1 MVARKDDNISMISE
15 PSAALPALLTSALG
29 ALPTRPLQL
38 ALQRLANSIVSRHA
52 GLLERLDAEGGRR
65 FGIQPLDLP
74 FALVMEVQDGGVRLS
89 VVPHLDHQRL
99 DARITGNFLALL
111 DLIDGRR
118 DGDALFFSRDLAIE
132 GDIGAVLALRNAIDN
147 AELDL
152 LHEAAQLAQPWP
164 GLAERMMRTL
174 ATMSAALP
182 GGLARRTR

>member
-1 MVARKDDNISMISE
+1 MISE
-15 PSAALPALLTSALG
+15 RSSAALPALLTCALG
-29 ALPTRPLQL
+29 SLPTWPLQL
-38 ALQRLANSIVSRHA
+38 ALQRLANSIVTRHA
-52 GLLERLDAEGGRR
+52 GLLERLDADGARR
-65 FGIQPLDLP
+65 FGIQPHDLG
-74 FALVMEVQDGGVRLS
+74 FAVVLEVRDGGVRLS
-89 VVPHLDHQRL
+89 VVPQLDHQRL

-118 DGDALFFSRDLAIE
+118 DGDALFFSRELAIE

-164 GLAERMMRTL
+164 GFAERMMRTTATAL
-174 ATMSAALP
+174 ANMSAAFP